1 MLSVCLPIVTPTLSS
16 FCLSCLNSI
25 TSICQYLLL
34 MMFMFMAVVP
44 VPVMVSMLVMAFR
57 CPHLVL
63 VAHHHN
69 HPQSLVSHSILCC
82 CRGRRCHVLP
92 LSAAVRQVEGS
103 VVQKVLA
110 VFDFTER
117 KHKARPRREVLLA
130 EHRRGGMTLTQGKAE
145 GVSWGNLQPRVL
157 SYMGSFGARLRMH

>member
-1 MLSVCLPIVTPTLSS
+1 MLSVSLSTSGDPHLVSPLSIVYVG
-16 FCLSCLNSI
+16 LNSI
-25 TSICQYLLL
+25 TSICQYLPL

-44 VPVMVSMLVMAFR
+44 MPVMVSMAFR
-57 CPHLVL
+57 YAHLVL

-69 HPQSLVSHSILCC
+69 NPQALVSHSIL

-103 VVQKVLA
+103 VVQKVVA

-117 KHKARPRREVLLA
+117 KHKARPR
-130 EHRRGGMTLTQGKAE
+130 H
-145 GVSWGNLQPRVL
+145 
-157 SYMGSFGARLRMH
+157 GSC